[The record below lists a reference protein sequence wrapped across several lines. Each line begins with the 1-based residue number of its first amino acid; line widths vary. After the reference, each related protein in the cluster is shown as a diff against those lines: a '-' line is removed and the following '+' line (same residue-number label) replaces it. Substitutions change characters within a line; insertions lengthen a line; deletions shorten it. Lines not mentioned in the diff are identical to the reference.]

1 MFNHFTM
8 LGSQIKVI
16 DLLICIDLEYL
27 LLDEDALTDEL
38 LTNEQINFH
47 LHIIAN

>member
-1 MFNHFTM
+1 M

-16 DLLICIDLEYL
+16 DLLICIDLEY
-27 LLDEDALTDEL
+27 EDALIDEL